1 MKKKRNVVDK
11 NSDYK
16 VKNIFIFKVTCK
28 YTNWFC
34 SLLKIN
40 RLDKSNLCLQDHRY
54 RTFYTNLQLDDNFQ
68 FLNIQCSKFTCTL

>member
-16 VKNIFIFKVTCK
+16 VKIFLSSKLHVSTQIGFVHC
-28 YTNWFC
+28 
-34 SLLKIN
+34 LKIN